1 FHRRDQEG
9 KEQVFDE
16 KLFNK
21 LDKLKSGEK
30 KLLAAIK
37 QTHDEIIKEQ
47 KAITESSG
55 RSGNRDYEV
64 ICSMGREIIS
74 VMDLIPQSLRYH
86 GGSVI
91 LSVTP
96 NVPASSA
103 RSLYAAM
110 LNPQGRFLYE
120 EPRVE
125 ERIDPSGSE
134 PGSGRDDVVLLA
146 DVDSSVL
153 DELVDTFNK

>member
-1 FHRRDQEG
+1 MWDPWHLTSE
-9 KEQVFDE
+9 
-16 KLFNK
+16 
-21 LDKLKSGEK
+21 
-30 KLLAAIK
+30 
-37 QTHDEIIKEQ
+37 
-47 KAITESSG
+47 
-55 RSGNRDYEV
+55 
-64 ICSMGREIIS
+64 
-74 VMDLIPQSLRYH
+74 P
-86 GGSVI
+86 GSVI

-110 LNPQGRFLYE
+110 LNHQGRFLYE
-120 EPRVE
+120 APRVE
-125 ERIDPSGSE
+125 DRIDPSGSG